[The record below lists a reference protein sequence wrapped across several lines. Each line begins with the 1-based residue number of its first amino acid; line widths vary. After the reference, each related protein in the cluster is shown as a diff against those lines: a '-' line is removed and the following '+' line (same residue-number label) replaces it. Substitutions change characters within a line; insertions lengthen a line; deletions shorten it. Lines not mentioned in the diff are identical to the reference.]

1 MSKDREFQRMVREI
15 AGIAAAE
22 LRPKL
27 GPRRSWLPWNRF
39 PAEFD
44 PARIAQEAV
53 PGIMLWPTAEESDPT
68 CAGSKVG
75 GYPNALSTEE
85 WPRVEVSSD
94 RGPRRAAP
102 MSFVAQV
109 ELAPL
114 RGLHPMA
121 DHLPGSGA
129 LLFFLDEF
137 QSAEGLNGDPYRRAC
152 RVVHVAALE
161 RAGGVRPP
169 PLESRS
175 DWSHHEITTG
185 YLGLKPGFSAD
196 CYPAAA
202 LRPTRGV
209 TWRQPGFS
217 DMEGLTYRLS
227 EAAASAA
234 ARWLGVQAPLGT
246 YPHMMFGVP
255 ATHMSRRGGLG
266 DYPGILDYVPGAVPD
281 PRIDYVPP
289 PDDPW
294 VVLLQLSSV
303 PIELRSGCREW
314 QMRWMDVGYLCF
326 FIRRSALAA
335 RDWSAVV
342 AVLDG

>member
-1 MSKDREFQRMVREI
+1 MSKDREFERMVREI
-15 AGIAAAE
+15 ESLAAAE
-22 LRPKL
+22 LRLQL
-27 GPRRSWLPWNRF
+27 GPRRSWLPWKRF
-39 PAEFD
+39 PPDFD

-53 PGIMLWPTAEESDPT
+53 PGIMLWPAAEEGDPEPI
-68 CAGSKVG
+68 GSKVG

-85 WPRVEVSSD
+85 WPRVEVPPE
-94 RGPRRAAP
+94 RAPIGPAP

-114 RGLHPMA
+114 RGLHPLA

-137 QSAEGLNGDPYRRAC
+137 RSAEGQNGDPYRRAC
-152 RVVHVAALE
+152 RVVHVDALD
-161 RAGGVRPP
+161 RADGVRPP
-169 PLESRS
+169 PLESRG
-175 DWSHHEITTG
+175 DWSHHEIVTG
-185 YLGLKPGFSAD
+185 YFGLEPGFSAD
-196 CYPAAA
+196 CYPATT

-217 DMEGLTYRLS
+217 DMEGLPYHLS
-227 EAAASAA
+227 EAAARAA
-234 ARWLGVQAPLGT
+234 AQWLGVDGALGT

-255 ATHMSRRGGLG
+255 ATHMSRSGGLG
-266 DYPGILDYVPGAVPD
+266 DYPGVLDYVPGAVPD

-303 PIELRSGCREW
+303 LINLRSGSRKW
-314 QMRWMDVGYLCF
+314 QMKWMDVGYLCF